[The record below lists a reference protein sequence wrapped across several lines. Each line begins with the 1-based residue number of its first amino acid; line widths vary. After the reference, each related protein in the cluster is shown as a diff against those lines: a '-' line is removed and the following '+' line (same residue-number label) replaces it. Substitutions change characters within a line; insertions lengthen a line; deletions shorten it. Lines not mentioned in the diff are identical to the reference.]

1 MRASTEPMSD
11 RHGRR
16 LVDKLRVMLANMP
29 PILRPLLRDLL
40 KRQPIMAIV
49 GEEMA
54 VWGEDADRAFTSRG
68 VHEQRP

>member
-1 MRASTEPMSD
+1 M
-11 RHGRR
+11 
-16 LVDKLRVMLANMP
+16 DKLRVMLANMP

>member
-1 MRASTEPMSD
+1 MMRALTEPMSN

-16 LVDKLRVMLANMP
+16 LVDKLRVILANMT
-29 PILRPLLRDLL
+29 PILRPILRDLL

-54 VWGEDADRAFTSRG
+54 VWAED
-68 VHEQRP
+68 Q